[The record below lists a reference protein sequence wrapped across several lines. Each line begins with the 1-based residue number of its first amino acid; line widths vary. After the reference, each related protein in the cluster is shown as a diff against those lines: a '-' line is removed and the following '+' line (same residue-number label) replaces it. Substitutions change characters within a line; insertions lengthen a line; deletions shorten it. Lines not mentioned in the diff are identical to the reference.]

1 MLPSDLET
9 ILGRVPED
17 VAAKARELVGVLA
30 TIRPDLAAKVQQGW
44 GSINFRHKT
53 AGFVCAVFPLADHV
67 SLIFE
72 QGRLLSN
79 DHGLLQGDGKQ
90 VRFIRIDPQGKIPEG
105 PIGLLLAEAIAL
117 RS

>member
-9 ILGRVPED
+9 ILGRVPDD
-17 VAAKARELVGVLA
+17 VAAKARELVRLLA
-30 TIRPDLAAKVQQGW
+30 SIRPDLAAKVQSGW
-44 GSINFRHKT
+44 GSVNYRHRT
-53 AGFVCAVFPLADHV
+53 AGFVFAVFPLADHV

-72 QGRLLSN
+72 QGRLVSN

-90 VRFIRIDPQGKIPEG
+90 GGSSALIRKGRSLRAPFS
-105 PIGLLLAEAIAL
+105 LLLAEAIAL

>member
-9 ILGRVPED
+9 ILGRVPDD
-17 VAAKARELVGVLA
+17 VAAKARELVRLLA
-30 TIRPDLAAKVQQGW
+30 SIRPDLAAKVQSGW
-44 GSINFRHKT
+44 GSVNYRHRT
-53 AGFVCAVFPLADHV
+53 AGFVFAVFPLADHV

-72 QGRLLSN
+72 QGRLVSN

-90 VRFIRIDPQGKIPEG
+90 VRFIRIDPQGTIAEG
-105 PIGLLLAEAIAL
+105 PFGPLLAEAIAL